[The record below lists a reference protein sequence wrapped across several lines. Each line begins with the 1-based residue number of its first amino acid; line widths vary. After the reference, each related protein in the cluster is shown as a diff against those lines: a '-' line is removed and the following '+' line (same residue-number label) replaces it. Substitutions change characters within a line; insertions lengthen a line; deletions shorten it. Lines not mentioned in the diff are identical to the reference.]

1 MTLCSLSLGADG
13 FIPLEHFADKAHFLS
28 LVPQMNP
35 LASPSPSA
43 VVMGI
48 LILFF
53 YFLIFPFPFP
63 PFKEPL
69 LPPQHRETI
78 IEKQQV
84 F

>member
-13 FIPLEHFADKAHFLS
+13 FIPLEHFADNTDFLS

-35 LASPSPSA
+35 LASPSPCA

-53 YFLIFPFPFP
+53 YFSIFPFPFP
-63 PFKEPL
+63 HSKEPFQ
-69 LPPQHRETI
+69 PPQHRETI
-78 IEKQQV
+78 I
-84 F
+84 